1 MDKKKNGLV
10 WVAIISAI
18 FIVTLILGLTTL

>member
-10 WVAIISAI
+10 CVAIISAI
-18 FIVTLILGLTTL
+18 FIATLILGLTTL

>member
-18 FIVTLILGLTTL
+18 FIATLMLGLTTL